1 MIDIVINNVL
11 TFQGSR
17 VVVLS
22 SYAHTYTPKEGIRLD
37 DINFNRVEE
46 YDAWKSY
53 GQSKLADRR
62 FKSIG
67 RKVGFFAVHP
77 GMVNTDLTRHSKIS
91 AVVFSLIAKKV
102 CEKNL
107 VYFHFF
113 QYLNIFFYKYFKFF

>member
-1 MIDIVINNVL
+1 LKII
-11 TFQGSR
+11 QGSR

-53 GQSKLADRR
+53 GQSKLANLLFVREGDRR

-102 CEKNL
+102 YKKMCC
-107 VYFHFF
+107 FF
-113 QYLNIFFYKYFKFF
+113 PFLSIFK